1 MRGRWIALSS
11 PRRLLTDL
19 SHLSRGFPRAT
30 LLTRI
35 NVAALVEPR
44 DRARIPWP
52 VVFAKAYALVAAGS
66 PPLRR
71 VYVKLPWPHLY
82 ELPQSVASI
91 IVERDWPHDGDSD
104 EKALFL
110 GRLKAPDTATLPNL
124 ATRMLALKSAPIE
137 SIADFRRALAIARL
151 PLPLR
156 LLLVWLSLNV
166 GRQVPNFMGSFA
178 ISALGSRGAA
188 IVDTIPVWSSFLN
201 YGPIAPDGGVD
212 VYLSVDHRVIDGGL
226 AARAIRALE
235 ATLNGLVLDELR
247 SLADPSSFLDKYAD
261 ADCILSTGNKETLMT
276 AIKDGELP
284 PAEQFVCAD
293 CLQASGYSV
302 RAHGGC

>member
-1 MRGRWIALSS
+1 MRGRRIALSP

-35 NVAALVEPR
+35 NVAALAEPR
-44 DRARIPWP
+44 DLARIPWP

-91 IVERDWPHDGDSD
+91 IVERDWPHDGDSG

-110 GRLKAPDTATLPNL
+110 GRLKAPDAATLPNL
-124 ATRMLALKSAPIE
+124 AARMLALKSAPID
-137 SIADFRRALAIARL
+137 SITDFRRALAIA
-151 PLPLR
+151 PLPVAPR
-156 LLLVWLSLNV
+156 RKDRRPHRTPS
-166 GRQVPNFMGSFA
+166 RQVPNFMGSFA
-178 ISALGSRGAA
+178 ISALGSHGAA
-188 IVDTIPVWSSFLN
+188 IVDTIPVWSSFLS

-212 VYLSVDHRVIDGGL
+212 IYLSVDHRVIDGAL
-226 AARAIRALE
+226 AARAIGRWR
-235 ATLNGLVLDELR
+235 LR
-247 SLADPSSFLDKYAD
+247 
-261 ADCILSTGNKETLMT
+261 
-276 AIKDGELP
+276 
-284 PAEQFVCAD
+284 
-293 CLQASGYSV
+293 
-302 RAHGGC
+302 

>member
-1 MRGRWIALSS
+1 MRGGRIALSP

-30 LLTRI
+30 LLARI
-35 NVAALVEPR
+35 NVAALAEPR
-44 DRARIPWP
+44 DQARIPWP

-91 IVERDWPHDGDSD
+91 IVERVWPHDGDRD

-124 ATRMLALKSAPIE
+124 ATRMLALKSAPIDT
-137 SIADFRRALAIARL
+137 IADFRRALAIARL
-151 PLPLR
+151 PLPLH
-156 LLLVWLSLNV
+156 LLLVWLSLNI

-178 ISALGSRGAA
+178 ISALGSHGAA
-188 IVDTIPVWSSFLN
+188 IIKTISVWSSFLN

-212 VYLSVDHRVIDGGL
+212 VYLSVHHRVIIGVG
-226 AARAIRALE
+226 
-235 ATLNGLVLDELR
+235 R
-247 SLADPSSFLDKYAD
+247 SVIPSP
-261 ADCILSTGNKETLMT
+261 
-276 AIKDGELP
+276 LP
-284 PAEQFVCAD
+284 PNRTGGSP
-293 CLQASGYSV
+293 ASGSPV
-302 RAHGGC
+302 SGLTCKRTGGPCHGPPAS

>member
-1 MRGRWIALSS
+1 MRGRRIALSP

-19 SHLSRGFPRAT
+19 SRLARGFPRVT

-44 DRARIPWP
+44 DQARIPWP

-110 GRLKAPDTATLPNL
+110 GRLKAPDTATLLTL
-124 ATRMLALKSAPIE
+124 AIRMRALN

-156 LLLVWLSLNV
+156 LLLVWLSLNI

-178 ISALGSRGAA
+178 ISALGSHGAA
-188 IVDTIPVWSSFLN
+188 IVDTIPVWSSFMN
-201 YGPIAPDGGVD
+201 YGQIAPDGGVD
-212 VYLSVDHRVIDGGL
+212 IYLSVDHRVIDGAP

-235 ATLNGLVLDELR
+235 AALNGPVLDELR
-247 SLADPSSFLDKYAD
+247 ALA
-261 ADCILSTGNKETLMT
+261 G
-276 AIKDGELP
+276 
-284 PAEQFVCAD
+284 
-293 CLQASGYSV
+293 AS
-302 RAHGGC
+302 

>member
-1 MRGRWIALSS
+1 MRGRRIALSP

-35 NVAALVEPR
+35 NVAALAEPR
-44 DRARIPWP
+44 DLARIPWP

-91 IVERDWPHDGDSD
+91 IVERDWPHDGDSG

-110 GRLKAPDTATLPNL
+110 GRLKAPDAATLPNL
-124 ATRMLALKSAPIE
+124 AARMLALKSAPID
-137 SIADFRRALAIARL
+137 SITDFRRALAIARL

-156 LLLVWLSLNV
+156 LLLIWLSLNI

-178 ISALGSRGAA
+178 ISALGSHGAA

-212 VYLSVDHRVIDGGL
+212 IYLSVDHRVIDGGP

-235 ATLNGLVLDELR
+235 AALNGPVLDELR
-247 SLADPSSFLDKYAD
+247 ALAGSSA
-261 ADCILSTGNKETLMT
+261 G
-276 AIKDGELP
+276 
-284 PAEQFVCAD
+284 
-293 CLQASGYSV
+293 
-302 RAHGGC
+302 GGCR

>member
-1 MRGRWIALSS
+1 MRGRRIALSP

-19 SHLSRGFPRAT
+19 SHRSRGFPRAT

-44 DRARIPWP
+44 DQARIPWP

-66 PPLRR
+66 PTLRR

-91 IVERDWPHDGDSD
+91 IIDRDWPHDG

-110 GRLKAPDTATLPNL
+110 GRLKAPDTAALPDL
-124 ATRMLALKSAPIE
+124 AARMLTHKTAPID

-156 LLLVWLSLNV
+156 RLLVWLSLNI

-178 ISALGSRGAA
+178 ISALGSHGAA

-212 VYLSVDHRVIDGGL
+212 IYLSVDHRVIDGGP

-235 ATLNGLVLDELR
+235 ATLNGPMLDELR
-247 SLADPSSFLDKYAD
+247 ALA
-261 ADCILSTGNKETLMT
+261 G
-276 AIKDGELP
+276 
-284 PAEQFVCAD
+284 
-293 CLQASGYSV
+293 AS
-302 RAHGGC
+302 

>member
-1 MRGRWIALSS
+1 MRGRRIALSP

-19 SHLSRGFPRAT
+19 SHVSRGFPRAT

-35 NVAALVEPR
+35 NVAALMEPR
-44 DRARIPWP
+44 DQARVPWP

-91 IVERDWPHDGDSD
+91 IVERDWPHDGDSG

-110 GRLKAPDTATLPNL
+110 GRLKAPDAVTLPNL
-124 ATRMLALKSAPIE
+124 ATRMLALKSAPID

-151 PLPLR
+151 PPPLR
-156 LLLVWLSLNV
+156 LLLVWLSLNI

-178 ISALGSRGAA
+178 ISALGSHGAA

-212 VYLSVDHRVIDGGL
+212 IYLSVDHRVIDGGP

-235 ATLNGLVLDELR
+235 AMLNGPVLDELR
-247 SLADPSSFLDKYAD
+247 ALASTSS
-261 ADCILSTGNKETLMT
+261 
-276 AIKDGELP
+276 
-284 PAEQFVCAD
+284 
-293 CLQASGYSV
+293 
-302 RAHGGC
+302 

>member
-1 MRGRWIALSS
+1 MRGRRVVLSL
-11 PRRLLTDL
+11 PRRLLTNL
-19 SHLSRGFPRAT
+19 SHLARGFPRAT
-30 LLTRI
+30 LVTRI
-35 NVAALVEPR
+35 NVAALMEPR
-44 DRARIPWP
+44 DQARIPWP

-91 IVERDWPHDGDSD
+91 IIERDWPHDGDNG

-110 GRLKAPDTATLPNL
+110 GRLKAPDAATLPDL
-124 ATRMLALKSAPIE
+124 AARMRVHKTAPID

-156 LLLVWLSLNV
+156 LLLIWLSLNI

-178 ISALGSRGAA
+178 ISALGSHGAA
-188 IVDTIPVWSSFLN
+188 IIDTIPVWSSFLN

-212 VYLSVDHRVIDGGL
+212 IYLSVDHRVIDGGP

-235 ATLNGLVLDELR
+235 VALNGPVLDELR
-247 SLADPSSFLDKYAD
+247 MLAGDQDQQRLCVPRSAGAQTF
-261 ADCILSTGNKETLMT
+261 
-276 AIKDGELP
+276 
-284 PAEQFVCAD
+284 
-293 CLQASGYSV
+293 
-302 RAHGGC
+302 

>member
-1 MRGRWIALSS
+1 MRGRRIALSP

-19 SHLSRGFPRAT
+19 SHLARGFPRAT

-44 DRARIPWP
+44 DQARIPWP

-124 ATRMLALKSAPIE
+124 ATRMLALKT
-137 SIADFRRALAIARL
+137 RRSTAS
-151 PLPLR
+151 P
-156 LLLVWLSLNV
+156 
-166 GRQVPNFMGSFA
+166 
-178 ISALGSRGAA
+178 ISAAHLQSPGCRRRCACCWSGSASISAGRCRTSWAVSRSPRWVRTGRR
-188 IVDTIPVWSSFLN
+188 SSTPSRS
-201 YGPIAPDGGVD
+201 G
-212 VYLSVDHRVIDGGL
+212 
-226 AARAIRALE
+226 RA
-235 ATLNGLVLDELR
+235 
-247 SLADPSSFLDKYAD
+247 S
-261 ADCILSTGNKETLMT
+261 
-276 AIKDGELP
+276 
-284 PAEQFVCAD
+284 
-293 CLQASGYSV
+293 
-302 RAHGGC
+302 